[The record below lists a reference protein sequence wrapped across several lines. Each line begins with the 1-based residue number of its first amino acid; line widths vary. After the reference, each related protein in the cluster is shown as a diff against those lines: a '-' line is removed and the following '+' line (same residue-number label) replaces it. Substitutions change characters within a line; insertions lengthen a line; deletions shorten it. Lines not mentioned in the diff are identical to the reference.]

1 MASRT
6 ALSSANDPRQMQ
18 GPLTAMASRHV
29 LDGAIGLVVLVVL
42 TWTLYRPKI
51 QQSERYQSMVVPLA
65 NIMDVGFLVLSPI
78 IIVLVGYEA
87 PLYMLGIC
95 LAAMVTGFV
104 ISYNIRHYEPL
115 VGTPDRLHSVAAA
128 ANWSLFGASMVN
140 IAYYVQLLMTLVLL
154 PLDVYTDGRV
164 TFTSVVLLVVV
175 IVAGYRGHLP
185 LLNRLGDRTTAF
197 NLAALGAVLAAFAA
211 YNVLEALDGRWDF
224 PSYDPAVGTDDLRKL
239 LGLFAMV
246 QGFEASR
253 YIGERFS
260 GEVRISTMRWAQV
273 IATSVFVALIA
284 VVLLP
289 AGQILPAP
297 DATAIFVV
305 SKEVS
310 PYLPWL
316 ILVAAI
322 GSQLSA
328 ITNATSSRSDLLME
342 ATRQTVSRKY
352 TFPILLVPAIMIVE
366 FTDVTQA
373 VAIASRVFALYFVLQ
388 AVIAVILAQRKR
400 NWSGV
405 AGFSAIGLMMATVT
419 VFGLPV

>member
-1 MASRT
+1 
-6 ALSSANDPRQMQ
+6 MQ
-18 GPLTAMASRHV
+18 SPLTAMATRHV
-29 LDGAIGLVVLVVL
+29 LDGAIGVVVLVVL

-95 LAAMVTGFV
+95 LAAIVTGFV

-115 VGTPDRLHSVAAA
+115 VGTTDRLHSVAAA

-211 YNVLEALDGRWDF
+211 YNVLEALAGRWDF
-224 PSYDPAVGTDDLRKL
+224 PSYDPAVGGDDLRKL

-342 ATRQTVSRKY
+342 ATKQTVARKF

-366 FTDVTQA
+366 FTDVTEA

-388 AVIAVILAQRKR
+388 AVIAVILAHRKR
-400 NWSGV
+400 NWTGV

-419 VFGLPV
+419 IFGLPV